1 MNAIHLPPYLTDA
14 EIAGMCEP
22 LKQPAAQCRRLKAM
36 GLHVV
41 QKPNGRPLVLRTELD
56 RVLGAGRF
64 TGEAGAKQTTPNAAA
79 LLQHFNRKGPHGA
92 RA

>member
-1 MNAIHLPPYLTDA
+1 MIHLPPYLTDA

-22 LKQPAAQCRRLKAM
+22 LIQPAAQCRRLKAM
-36 GLHVV
+36 GLHFV
-41 QKPNGRPLVLRTELD
+41 QKPNGRPLVMRTELD

-64 TGEAGAKQTTPNAAA
+64 AGGQDAKVTAPNAAA
-79 LLQHFNRKGPHGA
+79 LLQHLGRKGIHGA